1 MPADPRQ
8 RRTARHAQPT
18 TATEPASPPPPR
30 KQPITIERITDA
42 ALEVVATEGYDALT
56 IRRVAAVLGTGPS
69 SLYAHIVNKDD
80 IDDLLIGRLY
90 AGIMLPE
97 PDPDGWR
104 GQLLG
109 VYTQIRDVYL
119 TYPGVSRA
127 ALAMVPTNLETLRVG
142 EGILAILL
150 AGGIEPRTA
159 GWARDALSLYV
170 SAYALE
176 QSLVQQR
183 RRHQDRRQNQDQEW
197 TLSHEELLDRFTA
210 LPAEKFPQTRRH
222 AADLI
227 SGTGHERFEFTLGLL
242 MSNLGPAS
250 APRPGRAVN

>member
-1 MPADPRQ
+1 MSADPRQ
-8 RRTARHAQPT
+8 RRAARHAQP
-18 TATEPASPPPPR
+18 AAEAAASAPR
-30 KQPITIERITDA
+30 KKPITVERITDA

-80 IDDLLIGRLY
+80 INDLLIGRLY
-90 AGIMLPE
+90 AEVVLPE
-97 PDPDGWR
+97 PDPAAWR
-104 GQLLG
+104 EQLLG
-109 VYTQIRDVYL
+109 VYTQIRDLYL
-119 TYPGVSRA
+119 KYPGVSRA
-127 ALAMVPTNLETLRVG
+127 ALAMVSTNLETLRVG

-183 RRHQDRRQNQDQEW
+183 RQHQDQEW
-197 TLSHEELLDRFTA
+197 VLSHKELLERFTA

-222 AADLI
+222 AAELI
-227 SGTGHERFEFTLGLL
+227 SGTGHDRFEFALGLL
-242 MSNLGPAS
+242 MNNLRLAS
-250 APRPGRAVN
+250 G

>member
-1 MPADPRQ
+1 MTADPR
-8 RRTARHAQPT
+8 RSRSARHAQP
-18 TATEPASPPPPR
+18 AAERAAPAPR
-30 KQPITIERITDA
+30 KEPITVGRIADA

-56 IRRVAAVLGTGPS
+56 VRRVAAVLGTGPS

-90 AGIMLPE
+90 ASIVLPE
-97 PDPDGWR
+97 PDPAAWR
-104 GQLLG
+104 EQLTG
-109 VYTQIRDVYL
+109 VYTQIRDLYL
-119 TYPGVSRA
+119 EYPGVSRA

-176 QSLVQQR
+176 QSMVR
-183 RRHQDRRQNQDQEW
+183 RRRRSQDQEW
-197 TLSHEELLDRFTA
+197 VLGDKELLDRFTA
-210 LPAEKFPQTRRH
+210 LPAERFPQTRRH
-222 AADLI
+222 AAELI
-227 SGTGHERFEFTLGLL
+227 SGTGHDRFAFTLGLL
-242 MSNLGPAS
+242 LDNLRPAS
-250 APRPGRAVN
+250 D

>member
-1 MPADPRQ
+1 MSVDPRQ
-8 RRTARHAQPT
+8 RRAARHAQP
-18 TATEPASPPPPR
+18 AAEAAASAPR
-30 KQPITIERITDA
+30 KKPITVERITDA

-90 AGIMLPE
+90 AEVVLPE
-97 PDPDGWR
+97 PDPAAWR
-104 GQLLG
+104 EQLLG
-109 VYTQIRDVYL
+109 VYTQIRDLYL
-119 TYPGVSRA
+119 KYPGVSRA
-127 ALAMVPTNLETLRVG
+127 TLAMVSTNLETLRVG

-183 RRHQDRRQNQDQEW
+183 RQHQDQDQEW
-197 TLSHEELLDRFTA
+197 VLSHEELLDRFTA

-222 AADLI
+222 AAELI
-227 SGTGHERFEFTLGLL
+227 SGTGHDRFEFALGLL
-242 MSNLGPAS
+242 MNNLRPAS
-250 APRPGRAVN
+250 G